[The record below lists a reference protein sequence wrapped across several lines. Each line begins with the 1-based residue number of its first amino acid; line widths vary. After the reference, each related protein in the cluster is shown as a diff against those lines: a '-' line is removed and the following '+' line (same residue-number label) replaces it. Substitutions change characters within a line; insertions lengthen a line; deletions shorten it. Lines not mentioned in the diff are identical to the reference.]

1 MVFQTVKQSRCCS
14 QLLEAAASCVHGQSR
29 LVDELL
35 NWTSDT
41 LSQMTSSFNAKL
53 PDDLKLADTQ
63 LKQHNVSRCVYS

>member
-1 MVFQTVKQSRCCS
+1 M
-14 QLLEAAASCVHGQSR
+14 HGQSR